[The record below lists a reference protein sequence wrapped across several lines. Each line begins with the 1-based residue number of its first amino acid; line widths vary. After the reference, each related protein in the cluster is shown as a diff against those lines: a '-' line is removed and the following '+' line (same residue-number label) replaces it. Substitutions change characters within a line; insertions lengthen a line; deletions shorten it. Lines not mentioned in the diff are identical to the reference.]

1 MGIGIGS
8 GVKATQCRRNIGR
21 KSLFGIFL
29 RMRDCIVCITSRT
42 VVGGSGWKRR
52 VSWATEV
59 RLAQRDKTSRRWAG
73 RTGRKRRR
81 TAVYRSFL
89 YGRGSSY
96 DFLFW
101 IMPASRKNKLI
112 TSDGSLWPSWSIE
125 FISVAYPVKLSSLRK
140 LWWIKRTYDR
150 ICLCVIRVGHVY
162 KLWPKYIC
170 DQSFASTVFHFFK
183 EGEISRK
190 RSFRMTV
197 TYKITNSCF
206 PLDAEQKQVA
216 LIFVINK
223 IIPISKSTQVNL
235 NIS

>member
-42 VVGGSGWKRR
+42 AVGGSGWKRR

-101 IMPASRKNKLI
+101 IMPALRKNKLI
-112 TSDGSLWPSWSIE
+112 TSDGSLWPSWSTE
-125 FISVAYPVKLSSLRK
+125 FISAAYSVKLSSLRK

-150 ICLCVIRVGHVY
+150 IYISLYDSCWTCVQTVNEVHMLPEFSVY
-162 KLWPKYIC
+162 R
-170 DQSFASTVFHFFK
+170 
-183 EGEISRK
+183 ISLFQGRK
-190 RSFRMTV
+190 N
-197 TYKITNSCF
+197 I
-206 PLDAEQKQVA
+206 AE
-216 LIFVINK
+216 
-223 IIPISKSTQVNL
+223 TQL
-235 NIS
+235 

>member
-42 VVGGSGWKRR
+42 AVGGSGWKRR

-101 IMPASRKNKLI
+101 IMPALRKNKLI
-112 TSDGSLWPSWSIE
+112 TSDGSLWPSWSTE
-125 FISVAYPVKLSSLRK
+125 FISAAYPVKLSSLRK

-150 ICLCVIRVGHVY
+150 IYISLYDSCWTCVQTVSEVHMLPEFSVY
-162 KLWPKYIC
+162 R
-170 DQSFASTVFHFFK
+170 
-183 EGEISRK
+183 ISLFQGRK
-190 RSFRMTV
+190 N
-197 TYKITNSCF
+197 I
-206 PLDAEQKQVA
+206 AE
-216 LIFVINK
+216 
-223 IIPISKSTQVNL
+223 TQL
-235 NIS
+235 

>member
-42 VVGGSGWKRR
+42 AVGGSGWKRR

-101 IMPASRKNKLI
+101 IMPALRKNKLI
-112 TSDGSLWPSWSIE
+112 TSDGSLWPSWSTE
-125 FISVAYPVKLSSLRK
+125 FISAAYSVKLSSLRK

-150 ICLCVIRVGHVY
+150 IYISLYDSCWTCVQTVSEVHMLPEFSVY
-162 KLWPKYIC
+162 R
-170 DQSFASTVFHFFK
+170 
-183 EGEISRK
+183 ISLFQGRK
-190 RSFRMTV
+190 N
-197 TYKITNSCF
+197 I
-206 PLDAEQKQVA
+206 AE
-216 LIFVINK
+216 
-223 IIPISKSTQVNL
+223 TQL
-235 NIS
+235 